1 MSERMVGDR
10 GFVRIGTDFNYLE
23 KADRGYDGA
32 FVRGM
37 TQKWDIEL
45 GARGRY

>member
-1 MSERMVGDR
+1 MSGRKVGDR
-10 GFVRIGTDFNYLE
+10 GFARIGTDFNCLE
-23 KADRGYDGA
+23 KADRGCDGA

-45 GARGRY
+45 GAGGRY